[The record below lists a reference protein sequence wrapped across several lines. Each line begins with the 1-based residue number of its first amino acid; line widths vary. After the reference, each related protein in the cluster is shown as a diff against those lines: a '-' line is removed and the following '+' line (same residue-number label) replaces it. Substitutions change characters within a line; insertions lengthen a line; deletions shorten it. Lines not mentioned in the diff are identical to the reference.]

1 MNYYKQQK
9 WILALMGVLAA
20 LILLCGFLLTSRAEA
35 AVPSITV
42 ADLYQIISE
51 TMSMSGEPL
60 DLTFCECVRVDI
72 DLAKAGGAVDGE
84 FFFPILPNTLES
96 VILYDGHNAVPAVWH
111 WTEENNRV
119 YLSFDTWAVNQLSG
133 TEGLYIFFFSAI
145 Q

>member
-42 ADLYQIISE
+42 ADLYQVISE

-60 DLTFCECVRVDI
+60 DLTLCECVRVDV

-96 VILYDGHNAVPAVWH
+96 VILYDGCNAVPAVWH
-111 WTEENNRV
+111 WTEENRV
-119 YLSFDTWAVNQLSG
+119 YLSFGTWDVSQLSG
-133 TEGLYIFFFSAI
+133 TEGLYIFFFSTV